1 MKVER
6 IEIGS
11 IPALVWVEAS
21 DKVFLC
27 VHGKMGSKE
36 CVAGI
41 AETALKKGYQTI
53 RFAENGFWDTGL
65 QKVWVY

>member
-11 IPALVWVEAS
+11 IPALVWGEAS

-27 VHGKMGSKE
+27 VHGKIGSKE

-41 AETALKKGYQTI
+41 V
-53 RFAENGFWDTGL
+53 FGL
-65 QKVWVY
+65 I